1 MEKMDQKSQYLIR
14 VQNCIGTII
23 DVHNSI
29 CSEYHNNEL
38 LLHFEELKQTID
50 DLDMSLVSEGD
61 VLMVEQAT
69 NVLLGEFKKFFKCG
83 EFAPVYEEKLS

>member
-1 MEKMDQKSQYLIR
+1 MEKAHPKDQYLIR

-29 CSEYHNNEL
+29 CSEYNNTEL
-38 LLHFEELKQTID
+38 LIHFEELKKTID
-50 DLDMSLVSEGD
+50 NLDMSLVSEGD

-69 NVLLGEFKKFFKCG
+69 NVLLGEFKKFFKGG